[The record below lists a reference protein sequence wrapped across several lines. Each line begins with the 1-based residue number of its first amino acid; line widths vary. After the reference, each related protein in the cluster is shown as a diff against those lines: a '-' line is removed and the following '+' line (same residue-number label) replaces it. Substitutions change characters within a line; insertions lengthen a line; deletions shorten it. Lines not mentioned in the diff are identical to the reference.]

1 MSEQRTVNIYTDG
14 SCINNGKSN
23 ATASIGVW
31 IENYPELHVSEPLT
45 TGPQTN
51 QVAELRA
58 IERALD
64 VSDTFDVINIFTD
77 SKYAMNCITVWC
89 VNWERNGWK
98 SSRGKAPTNMQ
109 IIKEVI
115 QKLRYMKSRGKH
127 ISFTYVPGHSGDAGN
142 EGAHS
147 LAMRASMS
155 VCGP

>member
-1 MSEQRTVNIYTDG
+1 MSGQRTVNIYTDG

-31 IENYPELHVSEPLT
+31 VEDYPELHTSEALT

-64 VSDTFDVINIFTD
+64 ISRDFDTVNVFTD

-89 VNWERNGWK
+89 VTWERNGWK

-115 QKLRYMKSRGKH
+115 QKLRYLESKGKH
-127 ISFTYVPGHSGDAGN
+127 VSFTYVPGHSGDEGN
-142 EGAHS
+142 EGAHN
-147 LAMRASMS
+147 LAMSASRS
-155 VCGP
+155 TRSP